1 MLGIYQSAAESK
13 GHWLGETGHRVGI
26 WSQLRLI
33 TYQIHSRAPSNFK
46 KFFGSKNFGI
56 FYLDLYLMQYL

>member
-33 TYQIHSRAPSNFK
+33 TYQIHSRAPSNLK
-46 KFFGSKNFGI
+46 NSLVLKTLGSFI
-56 FYLDLYLMQYL
+56 